1 MNRNIAAFLLIL
13 TWGISFSGC
22 AVQPSES
29 TVRSTIIKHF
39 EERRFKVAELRIG
52 KIQPISLAEKT
63 YMGTAAFNVE
73 IKSITLEVTDGATRP
88 KGQRLIFNDAAV
100 TIKERPD
107 EKGLWI
113 VSDISGIYIP

>member
-1 MNRNIAAFLLIL
+1 MKRIIIAFLLLLIS
-13 TWGISFSGC
+13 GISFSGC
-22 AVQPSES
+22 TVKPSES
-29 TVRSTIIKHF
+29 TVRNTIIKHF
-39 EERRFKVAELRIG
+39 EERRFRVAELRIG

-88 KGQRLIFNDAAV
+88 KEEPLIFNDAAV
-100 TIKERPD
+100 IIKERPD

-113 VSDISGIYIP
+113 VSNISGIYIP

>member
-1 MNRNIAAFLLIL
+1 MKKNIIAFLLIL
-13 TWGISFSGC
+13 TSGISFSGC
-22 AVQPSES
+22 AVKPSES
-29 TVRSTIIKHF
+29 TVRNTIIKHF
-39 EERRFKVAELRIG
+39 EERRFKVVELQIG

-73 IKSITLEVTDGATRP
+73 IKSITLEVTDGTTRP
-88 KGQRLIFNDAAV
+88 KEERLIFNDAAV

-113 VSDISGIYIP
+113 VSNIAGIHIP